1 MAGTLLLQTHTNH
14 LGRTI
19 VPAPKHGQAGPPD
32 VADEFKRSPTILQF
46 LRITAGLAGLVLL
59 LSAPLAAQATPSP
72 AMPDSVQALLAEFQ
86 QLQSHLQ
93 QTQMEAIQ
101 ADAALEA
108 EQQALQ
114 ETVEEAIVEMDPALE
129 AKIDSLP
136 GLQQAAMA
144 AQQSGDTTEIRN
156 LMATGQRI
164 QASIQQA
171 QQQVVQQEE
180 VAQEIE
186 VFQEQLLTAMEEVD
200 PEIRTV
206 VERLDELTE
215 RLGAIQRS
223 GGLG

>member
-19 VPAPKHGQAGPPD
+19 VPPPKHGQAGPPD
-32 VADEFKRSPTILQF
+32 VADKSTRSPTILQF

-59 LSAPLAAQATPSP
+59 LSAPLAAQATPPP
-72 AMPDSVQALLAEFQ
+72 AMPDSVQALLSEFQ
-86 QLQSHLQ
+86 QLQAHLQ

-101 ADAALEA
+101 ADSALEA

-114 ETVEEAIVEMDPALE
+114 ERVEEAIVEMDPALG

-215 RLGAIQRS
+215 RLGAIQRG